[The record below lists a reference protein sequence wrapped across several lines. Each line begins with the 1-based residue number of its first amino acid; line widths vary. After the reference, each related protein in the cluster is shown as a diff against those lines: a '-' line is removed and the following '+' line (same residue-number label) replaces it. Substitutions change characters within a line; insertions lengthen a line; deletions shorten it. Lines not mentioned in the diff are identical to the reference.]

1 MCEDDTNVYIIK
13 SRNGLS
19 NIKTK
24 ILGSIKK
31 KDFIEL
37 QYVLNEAFD
46 RHGMAAKEVAMDLVV
61 SGYGKIITLEK
72 QCNELTDDNKELQS
86 MLDMY
91 ILKCLSLKH
100 ELEELKNANSE
111 RSKSNDN

>member
-1 MCEDDTNVYIIK
+1 MFEDDTKVYIIK

-19 NIKTK
+19 NIKTT

-31 KDFIEL
+31 KDFMEL
-37 QYVLNEAFD
+37 QYVLNKAFD
-46 RHGMAAKEVAMDLVV
+46 CHGMDAKEVAMDLTIA
-61 SGYGKIITLEK
+61 GYGKIIKLEK

-86 MLDMY
+86 ILDMY

-100 ELEELKNANSE
+100 ELEELKNEN
-111 RSKSNDN
+111 N